1 MSNRMLEIPFEVAD
15 GVTVAC
21 LSEQY
26 EYLQSEQEQ
35 LEKLIES
42 GEIQDH
48 QGADYVSNKRMMAHI
63 KAVLRYCGTDVEEN
77 VFSGQ

>member
-1 MSNRMLEIPFEVAD
+1 MSNRKLEIPFEVAD
-15 GVTVAC
+15 GITVAC

-26 EYLQSEQEQ
+26 AYLQTEQEQ

-42 GEIQDH
+42 GEIEDY

-63 KAVLRYCGTDVEEN
+63 KAVLRYFGSDVDEM
-77 VFSGQ
+77 